1 MNSLE
6 VDRLDIEIA
15 NLAERITDLGT
26 YVEEMFK
33 NAISLLFSRDW
44 SSLYTIFQSAPDV
57 SPVTLVGEAV
67 GIIARWGPTEER
79 LRTVVALQQAADGF
93 DGILRTVTHISDK
106 ARQMDDEIEVYFAR
120 MGQDSYHAFYKL
132 IQSAHIQLRGCIVA
146 LCTKQANLATNVI
159 AQDGVLDHAYMEMQT
174 VTKAAIMAD
183 PSLSLPL
190 GLISVIVADIE
201 SLGNGVTRIC
211 QRIETISR
219 GVSSSFIPVVSREY
233 SMPAVG

>member
-1 MNSLE
+1 MNVAE

-15 NLAERITDLGT
+15 NLAEQITDLGT

-33 NAISLLFSRDW
+33 NAVSLLFSRDW

-67 GIIARWGPTEER
+67 SIMARWAPTDER

-93 DGILRTVTHISDK
+93 DGILKTVTHIGDK
-106 ARQMDDEIEVYFAR
+106 ARQLDDEIEIYFAR
-120 MGQDSYHAFYKL
+120 MGPVSYQAFYRL

-146 LCTKQANLATNVI
+146 LCTKQATLAANVI
-159 AQDGVLDHAYMEMQT
+159 AQDSVLDHACIEMQT
-174 VTKAAIMAD
+174 VTKGAIMAD

-201 SLGNGVTRIC
+201 ALGNQVTRIC

-219 GVSSSFIPVVSREY
+219 GVPSSFIFETSDYTFTAVS
-233 SMPAVG
+233 